1 MVVKFKYS
9 EGCQIT
15 SIDNRRLHSAQVANI
30 SELLV
35 DCHDS
40 TDIID
45 DKISRKRFQCL
56 IAFCD
61 GDKSCFTIVLYPKV
75 YGAIVMS
82 RCALQTSEFL
92 LHGTY
97 GTPYIG
103 RRPKSTHYWDD
114 DFDAD
119 CEAVKKTEF
128 SKVIAQMKSATEIIM
143 YLDDGCPCVCNDKMG
158 ILLRECLLDY
168 FDVWMIFHWTNYCFF
183 KAGEGLRKDNED
195 DQNRQEEID
204 KLLAERESELL
215 RARDDAYHEYR
226 VPRNVEYGITL

>member
-1 MVVKFKYS
+1 MIDSKFVKFSKASISEKLFWDTEKYEPIMVVKFKYS

-75 YGAIVMS
+75 YGAIAMS
-82 RCALQTSEFL
+82 RSALQTSKFSV
-92 LHGTY
+92 HGTY

-103 RRPKSTHYWDD
+103 QRPKSTHYWDD
-114 DFDAD
+114 DFDTD
-119 CEAVKKTEF
+119 CDAVKKTEF
-128 SKVIAQMKSATEIIM
+128 PKSN
-143 YLDDGCPCVCNDKMG
+143 CS
-158 ILLRECLLDY
+158 
-168 FDVWMIFHWTNYCFF
+168 
-183 KAGEGLRKDNED
+183 NENCD
-195 DQNRQEEID
+195 
-204 KLLAERESELL
+204 
-215 RARDDAYHEYR
+215 
-226 VPRNVEYGITL
+226 